1 MRKLGTEYNAMKTEA
16 QKKAENKY
24 KKEKVMRTQL
34 DFYST
39 DQDIIEHLKT
49 VGNRQGYIKDLIRAD
64 MNKEKD
70 TH

>member
-1 MRKLGTEYNAMKTEA
+1 MQKLGTEYKMKTEA

-24 KKEKVMRTQL
+24 KKEKVIRTQL

-39 DQDIIEHLKT
+39 DQDIIEHLNT

-64 MNKEKD
+64 IKREKD
-70 TH
+70 TQN